1 MSEKNFVQN
10 FKANFFEYTNEK
22 CTGQTKGFDEFM
34 RNLIGS
40 SIWCYIRCRNIFH
53 KCGKLHLFS
62 SETLSRTRVKDVE
75 FHTQVKD
82 IEIYYFSRIKEHISS
97 KYGFNC
103 NVIKIPTFHWTM
115 NP

>member
-1 MSEKNFVQN
+1 MVLDVEISFTSVGN
-10 FKANFFEYTNEK
+10 
-22 CTGQTKGFDEFM
+22 
-34 RNLIGS
+34 
-40 SIWCYIRCRNIFH
+40 SIF
-53 KCGKLHLFS
+53 FS

-97 KYGFNC
+97 KYSFNC